1 MFVPATVVVG
11 AAAALALW
19 FLHRRQPGDDMSAGV
34 RRATMAAGWTF
45 AVAVSAGLAACS
57 LPALGALLGAPD
69 AYPLPVV
76 GAAFGLL
83 FYMHTRVLLV
93 DVWRWSYLWAAR
105 APERHDR
112 TWRMEARAIF
122 WGGVGFCG
130 AFGIFFW
137 MFAQGRSAFSFLL
150 VPLAACLFPLYE
162 TWLSPWLQFWRSRRL
177 RDTPHA
183 ELDAWLA
190 EVSKRKRVPRFQVRV
205 HEGRE
210 NNAHATGGLF
220 RNLVVVGGG
229 LVAGMS
235 TTQLRAVLAHEIAHV
250 VRRDVLKLLAAIVAG
265 ATCYATVLVHFVNPN
280 LDLSTAMGP
289 VLGMGYAAVAAPLA
303 YIVLPGLV
311 SRRLEYGAD
320 RLVAEF
326 LESPEQMIDALDR
339 LCELR
344 DIPRDKKSL
353 THPTASDR
361 IDALRQLQPSRASA

>member
-1 MFVPATVVVG
+1 MFVAFTVVIG

-19 FLHRRQPGDDMSAGV
+19 LLHGRPPDGDMPAGV
-34 RRATMAAGWTF
+34 RRSTMAAGWTF
-45 AVAVSAGLAACS
+45 AVAVSAGLATWS
-57 LPALGALLGAPD
+57 VPAVGALLGEPD
-69 AYPLPVV
+69 AYPLPVI
-76 GAAFGLL
+76 GAALGFL
-83 FYMHTRVLLV
+83 FYVHARVLIL
-93 DVWRWSYLWAAR
+93 DVGRWSYLWASR

-112 TWRMEARAIF
+112 TWRMEARAIC
-122 WGGVGFCG
+122 WGGVGVCG
-130 AFGIFFW
+130 AFGIVFW
-137 MFAQGRSAFSFLL
+137 MFALGGSAFSFLL
-150 VPLAACLFPLYE
+150 VPLAASLFPLYE
-162 TWLSPWLQFWRSRRL
+162 TCLSPWLQFWRSRRL

-210 NNAHATGGLF
+210 NNAYATGGLF

-235 TTQLRAVLAHEIAHV
+235 TMQLRAVLAHEIAHV
-250 VRRDVLKLLAAIVAG
+250 VRRDMLKLVAAIVAG

-280 LDLSTAMGP
+280 LNLSTAVGP
-289 VLGMGYAAVAAPLA
+289 LLGMTYAAFAAPLA

-320 RLVAEF
+320 RLAAEL

-344 DIPRDKKSL
+344 DVPRDKKSL
-353 THPTASDR
+353 THPTTDDR
-361 IDALRQLQPSRASA
+361 IDALRKLPPAPMSA